1 MAILLHPL
9 IVHFPI
15 ALWMTA
21 AFFDLLYLARRRE
34 VLATMALWLI
44 GLGVLGAAV
53 SIAAGWR
60 DLLLQEFL
68 GVGTALRKAHMAH
81 QLLAYLSTG
90 LFAAA
95 FLGRWRRR
103 PVPPGWTILLS
114 LLGAAVVA
122 VTGYVGG
129 ELRKVM

>member
-1 MAILLHPL
+1 MSVLIHPL
-9 IVHFPI
+9 LVHFPI

-21 AFFDLLYLARRRE
+21 AFFDLLYLARRQE
-34 VLATMALWLI
+34 AFATMARWMI
-44 GLGVLGAAV
+44 GLGLAGAAV
-53 SIAAGWR
+53 SIIAGWR
-60 DLLLQEFL
+60 DLRLQEFL
-68 GVGTALRKAHMAH
+68 GVGTALRKAHMVH

-95 FLGRWRRR
+95 FVGRWRSR
-103 PVPPGWTILLS
+103 PLTPGWTILLS

-122 VTGYVGG
+122 ITGYVGA

>member
-1 MAILLHPL
+1 MSLLVHPL

-21 AFFDLLYLARRRE
+21 AFFDLLYLARRQE
-34 VLATMALWLI
+34 IFASMARWMI
-44 GLGVLGAAV
+44 GLGLAGAAV
-53 SIAAGWR
+53 SIIAGWR
-60 DLLLQEFL
+60 DLRLQEFL
-68 GVGTALRKAHMAH
+68 GVGTALRQAHMAH
-81 QLLAYLSTG
+81 QLLAYASTG

-95 FLGRWRRR
+95 FVGRWRRR
-103 PVPPGWTILLS
+103 PLTPGWTIVLS
-114 LLGAAVVA
+114 LVGAALVA

>member
-1 MAILLHPL
+1 MSVLIHPL
-9 IVHFPI
+9 LVHFPI

-21 AFFDLLYLARRRE
+21 AFFDLLYLARRQE
-34 VLATMALWLI
+34 TFATMARWLI
-44 GLGVLGAAV
+44 GLGLAGAAV

-60 DLLLQEFL
+60 DLLLQESL
-68 GVGTALRKAHMAH
+68 GVGTALRKAHTVH
-81 QLLAYLSTG
+81 QLLAYLSTL

-95 FLGRWRRR
+95 FVGRWRSRLR
-103 PVPPGWTILLS
+103 TPGWTILLS

-122 VTGYVGG
+122 ITGYVGG